1 MLIKEI
7 SRILNTLPCRNGI
20 GLQDGGFESS
30 IRPSGQQFVEGSFS
44 LDYLPIKPV
53 RSISSRYTH
62 SLVSKSSKL
71 HAKSR
76 FRIFNPKNTLTIPKA
91 INGGIVGK
99 APSQGMCESNLILRK
114 V

>member
-53 RSISSRYTH
+53 RSISSQYTH
-62 SLVSKSSKL
+62 SLVFKL
-71 HAKSR
+71 HARSR

-91 INGGIVGK
+91 TNGGIAGK